1 MKRHLTFAAFLILA
15 VGVNALDVFGVYKN
29 TAPEGCSE
37 VDLTAKGLTLS
48 DLTDVAICNNP
59 ALSADY
65 MSLKSK
71 EAALGAAKA
80 GYLPAITVKG
90 EGSLSGS
97 KTEHEDSVQKEP
109 YAASAALIWLIY
121 DFGGRSSNIGLNKAY
136 LNAAEHAYDAALQET
151 VLKVHSAYL
160 RVLGAKES
168 LKSAQASMK
177 TYKKSFEESSRRYD
191 LGMVSLLDK
200 LQAKTA
206 YEQSTLTVTTA
217 ENTLRQNEGNL
228 AVLLNLSPDTKLNLK
243 EIPANDDSVIK
254 LESGNDIKELMAYA
268 LEMRPEIKQSQ
279 SNIEAGKAGISSA
292 RSGGLPSLS
301 AVAKAQYDDNW
312 KRSLPYQRGSSV
324 GLELSWPI
332 FSGFNTSYSVDKA
345 KYEYESAKESLK
357 DTKITVLNEVWSYY
371 QNYNTAVK
379 SYQISK
385 QIVATAEENARVASR
400 YYEVGKSDILNLL
413 TANANLA
420 NAREGLVNAYYGL
433 LISKAD
439 LYRAIGRF

>member
-1 MKRHLTFAAFLILA
+1 MKKHLTFAALLLLA
-15 VGVNALDVFGVYKN
+15 ASVNALDVFGVYK
-29 TAPEGCSE
+29 TPAPEGCSE
-37 VDLTAKGLTLS
+37 VDLTSKGLTLA
-48 DLTDVAICNNP
+48 DLTAVAICNNP

-80 GYLPAITVKG
+80 DYLPTVVVKG
-90 EGSLSGS
+90 EGSLNG
-97 KTEHEDSVQKEP
+97 KKVEDKDSVQNEP
-109 YAASAALIWLIY
+109 YAASAALNWLIY

-136 LNAAEHAYDAALQET
+136 LNAAEHAYDAAVQET
-151 VLKVHSAYL
+151 VLQVHSAYL
-160 RVLGAKES
+160 RVLGARES

-191 LGMVSLLDK
+191 LGMVSLVDK

-228 AVLLNLSPDTKLNLK
+228 AVLLNLSPDTKLDLK
-243 EIPANDDSVIK
+243 EIPANDSVIK

-301 AVAKAQYDDNW
+301 AVAQAQYNDNW
-312 KRSLPYQRGSSV
+312 KRSLPYERGSSV

-332 FSGFNTSYSVDKA
+332 FSGFNTSYSVSKA
-345 KYEYESAKESLK
+345 KYEYESAKENLE

-385 QIVATAEENARVASR
+385 QILATAEENERVASR

-413 TANANLA
+413 KANASLA
-420 NAREGLVNAYYGL
+420 DAREGLVNAYYGL
-433 LISKAD
+433 LISKAN

>member
-1 MKRHLTFAAFLILA
+1 MKRHLTFAAFLLLA
-15 VGVNALDVFGVYKN
+15 AGVNALDVFGVYKSA
-29 TAPEGCSE
+29 APEGCSG
-37 VDLTAKGLTLS
+37 VDLTAKGLTLA
-48 DLTDVAICNNP
+48 DLTAVAICNNP

-71 EAALGAAKA
+71 EAALGAAKS
-80 GYLPAITVKG
+80 GYLPAVTVKG

-109 YAASAALIWLIY
+109 YSASAALSWLIY

-168 LKSAQASMK
+168 LKSARASMK

-191 LGMVSLLDK
+191 LGMVSLVDK

-228 AVLLNLSPDTKLNLK
+228 AVLLNLPPDSVLDLK
-243 EIPANDDSVIK
+243 EIPANDSVIK

-279 SNIEAGKAGISSA
+279 SNIEAGKAGVTSA
-292 RSGGLPSLS
+292 RAGGLPSLS

-312 KRSLPYQRGSSV
+312 KRSMPYERGSSV

-332 FSGFNTSYSVDKA
+332 FSGFNTSYSVSKA
-345 KYEYESAKESLK
+345 KYEYEAAKESLE
-357 DTKITVLNEVWSYY
+357 DTKMTVLNEVWSYY

-385 QIVATAEENARVASR
+385 QILATAEENERVASR

-413 TANANLA
+413 TANAQLA
-420 NAREGLVNAYYGL
+420 DAREGLVNAYYGL